1 MCDSTIF
8 DLIME
13 SKLNLSPE
21 EKLKKRL
28 AMSHEERYKAALRM
42 IRLVQKLKTATIL
55 PNTDT

>member
-1 MCDSTIF
+1 
-8 DLIME
+8 ME

-42 IRLVQKLKTATIL
+42 IRLVQKLKTETTIKHK
-55 PNTDT
+55 P